1 VGNNGNGGNI
11 GLDINNFLVNIFEV
25 VYNIK
30 NREFEKWQELFKKID
45 INPLHLV
52 GSGPAV
58 YYISDSDVEVK
69 NIINNYLVKFDNL
82 RKYIAKTVPWFFN

>member
-1 VGNNGNGGNI
+1 M
-11 GLDINNFLVNIFEV
+11 
-25 VYNIK
+25 YNIK

-45 INPLHLV
+45 INPLNLV

-82 RKYIAKTVPWFFN
+82 RKYIAKTVL

>member
-1 VGNNGNGGNI
+1 M
-11 GLDINNFLVNIFEV
+11 VNTFEV

-45 INPLHLV
+45 ISSLHLA

-58 YYISDSDVEVK
+58 YYISDSDAEVK
-69 NIINNYLVKFDNL
+69 NIINNNLAKFDNL
-82 RKYIAKTVPWFFN
+82 RKYIAKTVP